1 MKIWSFMIINLN
13 IQLKNVLPIKKNKAW
28 ISNSSKNNFIKL
40 NIRTKIQMKT
50 QLKISKYQVIKE

>member
-1 MKIWSFMIINLN
+1 MKIWFFMIINLN
-13 IQLKNVLPIKKNKAW
+13 IQLKNVLHIKKNKAW